1 MDKFLRFLFPVKPD
15 ETGFS
20 AYLLIMRIVF
30 GLLLMSHGFQKLT
43 SFSELVSSFPD
54 PLGVGASVSLSLA
67 IFGELFCS
75 IGFIFGAF
83 YRLAMIPMIVT
94 MWVAFFSIHGN
105 DPFATKELAFSYLMI
120 FILMYVAGPGKY
132 SLDHLVAVRLYQK
145 KNGKKEGVSHS

>member
-43 SFSELVSSFPD
+43 SFSDLVSSFPD

-67 IFGELFCS
+67 ILDAPSLLQPKADVLILDDKTCAVCRSRDMQCS
-75 IGFIFGAF
+75 
-83 YRLAMIPMIVT
+83 Y
-94 MWVAFFSIHGN
+94 H
-105 DPFATKELAFSYLMI
+105 SYNT
-120 FILMYVAGPGKY
+120 
-132 SLDHLVAVRLYQK
+132 S
-145 KNGKKEGVSHS
+145 